1 MLMAEKFLQLK
12 LTLGEMTN
20 NGISPVLLFGFRADG
35 ILNFGSTSLSMH
47 EALEA

>member
-20 NGISPVLLFGFRADG
+20 NGREKF
-35 ILNFGSTSLSMH
+35 
-47 EALEA
+47 